1 MKNNK
6 YDGSLVLVYT
16 IRAVLWS
23 ALAMVC
29 FVPLILLNIE
39 VAQKPDTLMPFAT
52 TLAVIS
58 WAYAPV
64 SCSIYPIFKAM
75 DNISKADMVLKG
87 MK

>member
-1 MKNNK
+1 MVKNNK
-6 YDGSLVLVYT
+6 YDGS
-16 IRAVLWS
+16 
-23 ALAMVC
+23 
-29 FVPLILLNIE
+29 
-39 VAQKPDTLMPFAT
+39 LMPFAT